1 MDFTN
6 QINLA
11 LKDFSEGNKER
22 AYKKLKKISNKDQKN
37 DQLRFNLAVIEQTL
51 NLNEEA
57 KKNYRYLINKNN
69 NIKAMI
75 NLYLLNI
82 KEEDYHG
89 AINIIDKIISE
100 NLGNDS
106 TIKDKASV
114 LYKLKRY
121 EESINICKN
130 YLKFDTD
137 IIFKYSGPKLL
148 S

>member
-1 MDFTN
+1 
-6 QINLA
+6 
-11 LKDFSEGNKER
+11 
-22 AYKKLKKISNKDQKN
+22 
-37 DQLRFNLAVIEQTL
+37 
-51 NLNEEA
+51 
-57 KKNYRYLINKNN
+57 
-69 NIKAMI
+69 MI

-114 LYKLKRY
+114 LYKLKDMK
-121 EESINICKN
+121 SINICKN

-137 IIFKYSGPKLL
+137 IILNIRPKLL